1 MRKFILVLILLTG
14 NVMANAMK
22 IGKYSLD
29 AGRLHKGG
37 NAQVEVLPDPDNYV
51 VKLKYDINKKALVP
65 IPNNILKGEKDFVLP
80 KAFADEKGY
89 QELEK
94 KGSLEMDKAVVNF
107 LRREKVANLPDAYLF
122 EILPKNGKSRIEVAY
137 HPTLPGVGWKYV
149 KLKFLGNLPLLQGY
163 ETIAHLEV

>member
-1 MRKFILVLILLTG
+1 MRKFLLVLLLLTG
-14 NVMANAMK
+14 KLMANTTKVA
-22 IGKYSLD
+22 KYSLD
-29 AGRLHKGG
+29 AGKLHKGG
-37 NAQVEVLPDPDNYV
+37 KAQVEVLPDPENYL

-65 IPNNILKGEKDFVLP
+65 IPGSILKGEKDFVLP

-89 QELEK
+89 QELEQ
-94 KGSLEMDKAVVNF
+94 KGSMEVDKAVVNF

-122 EILPKNGKSRIEVAY
+122 EILPRNGKSRIEVAY

-163 ETIAHLEV
+163 ETTAHLEV

>member
-1 MRKFILVLILLTG
+1 
-14 NVMANAMK
+14 MANAVK

-29 AGRLHKGG
+29 AGKLHKGG
-37 NAQVEVLPDPDNYV
+37 KAQVEVLPDPDSFV

-65 IPNNILKGEKDFVLP
+65 IPSNILKGEKDFILP
-80 KAFADEKGY
+80 KDFAEEKGY

-94 KGSLEMDKAVVNF
+94 KGSMEVGKVVVNF

-163 ETIAHLEV
+163 ETVAHLEV